1 MNMYVDPKKIIIST
15 NEDESIQPNNE
26 LSKAEKEIVD
36 RYIFL
41 PVIRMALERDKK
53 IIMQPNTKF
62 KQQYVNIIDEAIHHV
77 TMDMRKNKDD
87 IFNYHIRMTKKDW
100 FNYDCYVRGQLIN
113 VTYHKSIAAD
123 LIYNQIDEY
132 LK

>member
-1 MNMYVDPKKIIIST
+1 MYVDPKKIIISA

-41 PVIRMALERDKK
+41 PIIRMALERDKK
-53 IIMQPNTKF
+53 VINVTNTKF
-62 KQQYVNIIDEAIHHV
+62 KQHYIELIDEAIHRATV
-77 TMDMRKNKDD
+77 DMRKNKDD
-87 IFNYHIRMTKKDW
+87 IFNYHISMTKNDW
-100 FNYDCYVRGQLIN
+100 FNYDAYVRGQLIN

-123 LIYNQIDEY
+123 WIYERIGDY
-132 LK
+132 LKEE